1 VTVAAQ
7 LLDGVD
13 DVGADEAAVATELEG
28 GQQAAAGVVL
38 HGGLAHEEQVG
49 ELLGG
54 HELVKRGHGLVVA
67 VGHGVSEVEAGVE
80 IGDGRRGLG
89 EEVERLVQ
97 VVQTLVR
104 LVADVLAVASFAV
117 DAEEELD
124 VGAVA

>member
-1 VTVAAQ
+1 VAVAAQ

-38 HGGLAHEEQVG
+38 DGRLAHEQQVG

-67 VGHGVSEVEAGVE
+67 VGHGGSEVEAGVE
-80 IGDGRRGLG
+80 IGSGRRRLG
-89 EEVERLVQ
+89 EQVERLVE
-97 VVQTLVR
+97 VVETLVH
-104 LVADVLAVASFAV
+104 LTGDVLAVTSLAI
-117 DAEEELD
+117 DADEELD
-124 VGAVA
+124 VGAVV